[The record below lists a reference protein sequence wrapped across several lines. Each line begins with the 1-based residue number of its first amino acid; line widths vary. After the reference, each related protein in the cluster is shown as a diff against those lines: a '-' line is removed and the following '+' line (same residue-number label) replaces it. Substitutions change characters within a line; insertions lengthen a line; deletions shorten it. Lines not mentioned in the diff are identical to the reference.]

1 MSRVTLT
8 SNLLSYPSFSIV
20 LLFSYH
26 PLLKI
31 SIHCQKTDL
40 IKTYI
45 PSVND
50 LRENQLLKQCSNKSD
65 THLEEAG
72 HKTVLRGRTIRKL
85 AKEKQNSN
93 TIGVGITEGVRKI
106 FKA

>member
-31 SIHCQKTDL
+31 SILCQKTDL

-72 HKTVLRGRTIRKL
+72 YKTVLRGRTIRKL
-85 AKEKQNSN
+85 AKEKQDSN
-93 TIGVGITEGVRKI
+93 AIGVGITEGVRKI